1 MKAISTPANSLSV
14 AMHSESALTRS
25 NRLDNQSAA
34 RHTQRA
40 QLYDTNILVNGGMLS
55 NVRSQFT
62 VFGI

>member
-1 MKAISTPANSLSV
+1 MKAILMPFKSLAV
-14 AMHSESALTRS
+14 AMHSGTTLTRA
-25 NRLDNQSAA
+25 NRLNNKFAA
-34 RHTQRA
+34 KHTQRA